1 MKDTNF
7 QIMQIFNYKL
17 EDYMLEGGLAALDAF
32 TNFWIKL
39 ATRKQAV
46 VFPTLCP
53 LICCKFDQLC

>member
-46 VFPTLCP
+46 VFPT
-53 LICCKFDQLC
+53 